1 MTPFRALLL
10 TLATARLT
18 RLVVWDEIGQWWI
31 KDPIDRAAEQWW
43 HDRMTEA
50 LQTADGHVGVREI
63 EPEQPWWWKYRSGLD
78 CPYCVGFWLGAG
90 VLALDAAA
98 GESPVWRLT
107 RDALAMNMI
116 VAPALS
122 ALESSREE

>member
-1 MTPFRALLL
+1 MTPIRAALL
-10 TLATARLT
+10 TLTAARLT

-31 KDPIDRAAEQWW
+31 KDPIDRAAGQWW
-43 HDRMTEA
+43 HDKTTEA
-50 LQTADGHVGVREI
+50 LQTADGHVGVREV

-98 GESPVWRLT
+98 GEHPVWRLT
-107 RDALAMNMI
+107 RDALAMNMV
-116 VAPALS
+116 VAPVLR
-122 ALESSREE
+122 ALEDREE